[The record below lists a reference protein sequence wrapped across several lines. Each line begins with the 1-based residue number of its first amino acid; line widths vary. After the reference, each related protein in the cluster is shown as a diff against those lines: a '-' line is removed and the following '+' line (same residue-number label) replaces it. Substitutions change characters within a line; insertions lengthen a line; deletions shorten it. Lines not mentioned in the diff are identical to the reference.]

1 MKLRNLPIKEENNK
15 LGFML
20 RKSQSDMLKKY
31 TEYASEKAEMPL
43 DISEVVASIV
53 TTFMED
59 DREFQSW
66 LKNKK
71 QHKQGNGEN

>member
-43 DISEVVASIV
+43 DTSEVVTSIV